1 MKRLGAVVITVCL
14 IACREAPPIPP
25 APVDPFRADGAF
37 APLPKPEPLDWLASH
52 KESGQTF
59 EQYRRGPHKLPT
71 KERHT
76 IFLQPVAPSPP
87 PETLER
93 LRRYTEAFFGLE
105 TRVLP
110 LLEIDDA
117 DLNVRDQFGI
127 RQAQTTMILPRLS
140 KVVPP
145 NAYCLL
151 GITMIDLYPG
161 PSWNFVFGQATL
173 SDRVGIYSLAR
184 LDPPAAFAGT
194 ELQQKGLERA
204 CKVLTHEAGHMF
216 GIRHCTAWACVMNGS
231 NHLGELDRQP
241 FHACPVDLRKLHHAT
256 GFDVTKRYERLAVVT
271 EDLGF
276 REAARWNRARVE

>member
-1 MKRLGAVVITVCL
+1 M
-14 IACREAPPIPP
+14 
-25 APVDPFRADGAF
+25 
-37 APLPKPEPLDWLASH
+37 
-52 KESGQTF
+52 
-59 EQYRRGPHKLPT
+59 
-71 KERHT
+71 
-76 IFLQPVAPSPP
+76 
-87 PETLER
+87 
-93 LRRYTEAFFGLE
+93 
-105 TRVLP
+105 LP